1 MISSIFRIT
10 SNSQKRS
17 KRSARQS
24 GPLLFQV
31 WIIDMKD
38 KLKQILIPIFAVTL
52 LTSIDQ
58 ITKLVARNILED
70 GPVALIEG
78 VFEFSLVFNTG
89 VAWGMFDNMTVVINI
104 LAILIMAFVAFLY
117 FKMPVENKRLRA
129 LKILMIFIFAG
140 ALGNCIDRFMMS
152 AVTDFLYFEL
162 INFPVFNVAD
172 CYVTVSGI
180 LIAILLI
187 FYYKEEDFK
196 FLKKKKGQSDV

>member
-1 MISSIFRIT
+1 
-10 SNSQKRS
+10 
-17 KRSARQS
+17 
-24 GPLLFQV
+24 
-31 WIIDMKD
+31 MKD
-38 KLKQILIPIFAVTL
+38 KLKQILIPLFAVTL

-58 ITKLVARNILED
+58 ITKLVARNSLED